1 MTVKKFHGI
10 SNLTQ
15 VQLIFRGFW
24 FLKNLQTGK
33 TSSHVLM
40 FSLSRHYNTLE
51 PAYVWKYFE
60 ILWVKGQDKLQDT
73 TVNSLKVNIYVNF
86 WTKFLLNNRQA
97 LELNRQRQS
106 YATPIETL
114 SHLSL
119 RGRSSWD
126 RH

>member
-1 MTVKKFHGI
+1 
-10 SNLTQ
+10 
-15 VQLIFRGFW
+15 
-24 FLKNLQTGK
+24 
-33 TSSHVLM
+33 M
-40 FSLSRHYNTLE
+40 FCLSRHYNTLE
-51 PAYVWKYFE
+51 PTYVWKYFE

-114 SHLSL
+114 SRLSL